1 MFPPRR
7 APFFPRRAV
16 LLSGLC
22 LALLAAGAS
31 AAERRPNLLFVLT
44 DDQRW
49 DSLGLTGGTVARTPH
64 LDRLAAEGT
73 FFPQGTITSAICT
86 PSRVCYFL
94 GQYERRH
101 GVNFNSG
108 TAVAPEAWAKSYP
121 VLLRGAGYHT
131 GYIGKNHSPVG
142 PQGYASGIVE
152 RSFDFWYAAHGH
164 LSFYPKRR
172 HPVFQEAKAD
182 TQIEILEEAARRFLA
197 ERPAARPFCLTIALN
212 LPHAGGTSTM
222 EQLPTDAELYRT
234 TYRDQLLTQPIP
246 PTYVAKADIRTPKLP
261 PHVLATQYRQ
271 RSYDYVDTEAA
282 LRERQIREHQTV
294 TGIDRLV
301 GALRAELARLGLAD
315 DTVILFA
322 SDHGITHGEFGLGGK
337 ALNYD
342 TCLRVPMIVHD
353 PRAPRAARGQRPA
366 ALVQSIDFAPT
377 LLDYAGVP
385 VPAEMQG
392 ASFRAAVEGRPFA
405 GRSHAFAENLW
416 STYFGNPRG
425 ESVRTADWKYIRYF
439 ATDRALFGSVGG
451 EAEGL
456 NVNDATAAAY
466 ERWLSASIRG
476 EAPIHEELFH
486 LAADPHETTNLAAD
500 PRHAAVLADLR
511 AQCARLVAE
520 AKGDPDARPATLRL
534 PAPAGGAAKKK
545 SVRKQ

>member
-1 MFPPRR
+1 M
-7 APFFPRRAV
+7 
-16 LLSGLC
+16 
-22 LALLAAGAS
+22 
-31 AAERRPNLLFVLT
+31 
-44 DDQRW
+44 
-49 DSLGLTGGTVARTPH
+49 
-64 LDRLAAEGT
+64 
-73 FFPQGTITSAICT
+73 
-86 PSRVCYFL
+86 
-94 GQYERRH
+94 
-101 GVNFNSG
+101 
-108 TAVAPEAWAKSYP
+108 
-121 VLLRGAGYHT
+121 
-131 GYIGKNHSPVG
+131 
-142 PQGYASGIVE
+142 
-152 RSFDFWYAAHGH
+152 
-164 LSFYPKRR
+164 
-172 HPVFQEAKAD
+172 
-182 TQIEILEEAARRFLA
+182 
-197 ERPAARPFCLTIALN
+197 
-212 LPHAGGTSTM
+212 
-222 EQLPTDAELYRT
+222 
-234 TYRDQLLTQPIP
+234 
-246 PTYVAKADIRTPKLP
+246 
-261 PHVLATQYRQ
+261 
-271 RSYDYVDTEAA
+271 
-282 LRERQIREHQTV
+282 
-294 TGIDRLV
+294 
-301 GALRAELARLGLAD
+301 
-315 DTVILFA
+315 ILFA

-337 ALNYD
+337 APNYD
-342 TCLRVPMIVHD
+342 TCLRVPMIVYD

-392 ASFRAAVEGRPFA
+392 ASFRPAVEGRPFA

-476 EAPIHEELFH
+476 EAPVHEELFH